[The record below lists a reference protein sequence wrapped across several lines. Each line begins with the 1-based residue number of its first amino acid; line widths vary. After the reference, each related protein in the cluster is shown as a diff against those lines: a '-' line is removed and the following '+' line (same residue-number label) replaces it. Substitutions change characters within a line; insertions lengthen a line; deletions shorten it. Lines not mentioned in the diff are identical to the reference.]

1 MSLGNRIRFYREK
14 ARWRLEDLSARS
26 GVDGGTI
33 NALENRNSK
42 RSIFIP
48 AIAAAFGLTVE
59 QLLDESRDW
68 IADPPRHPSA
78 APSSAPVA
86 RNQPRSRIGSL
97 STREEDVVL
106 ALRALS
112 QRQRDQFIAELMKA
126 HEDANQFASEVLRRH
141 GVRGNVVTDEHAAA
155 HLPEHPE
162 GRQNDTLPGPFA

>member
-1 MSLGNRIRFYREK
+1 MSLGKRIRFYREK

-33 NALENRNSK
+33 NALEMRNSK
-42 RSIFIP
+42 RSNYTP

-59 QLLDESRDW
+59 QLLDEARDW
-68 IADPPRHPSA
+68 VANPPRYPAVTPSP
-78 APSSAPVA
+78 APIA

-126 HEDANQFASEVLRRH
+126 HEDANQFATEVLRRH
-141 GVRGNVVTDEHAAA
+141 GVRGNVVSDEHAAA

-162 GRQNDTLPGPFA
+162 GPQTDSLHGSFA